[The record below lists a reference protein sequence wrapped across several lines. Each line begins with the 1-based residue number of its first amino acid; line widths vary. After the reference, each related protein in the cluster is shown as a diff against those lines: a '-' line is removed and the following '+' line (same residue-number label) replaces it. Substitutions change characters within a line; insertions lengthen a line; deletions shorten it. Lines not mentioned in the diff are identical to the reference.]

1 MLYKEL
7 QIAVIVFFSLAFV
20 STTLNVTNCQ
30 NVAYHMP
37 VASYGTGNGWR
48 GTGPRGLPS
57 PPTAIMRPAPFL
69 PPLLTEVWDIIPGK
83 ILGLKMLE
91 GEF

>member
-57 PPTAIMRPAPFL
+57 PPTAIMQPAPFL
-69 PPLLTEVWDIIPGK
+69 LPPFNGGG
-83 ILGLKMLE
+83 LGYHPQE
-91 GEF
+91 NFGIEDA